1 MSLPSSLLH
10 RARAFVTLRNTT
22 SQQSKLPILTLLL
35 MVVSIV
41 ALPRL
46 GFAQWTELG
55 PYGKNIHALTQA
67 PDNPNIM
74 FAGSFGWGTFSSFD
88 NGATWVNH
96 RLGLTNSF
104 VRAIKA
110 RSSAV
115 IVCGSNDNIARSAD
129 SGATWVVVQTTLKSV
144 RSIDWDP
151 VTGKWYAGT
160 FGDDLYVSSNDGV
173 NWTKVIVSDP
183 ISLQTLHKIRSV
195 RVFGVDSVYAAGSI
209 TSITTGGALFRSVNG
224 GLSWTQ
230 VQQGIGVRST
240 VNSVSVSP
248 NSPAT
253 SYIFGTAA
261 NGMYKST
268 TGGLTTIQI
277 NADSTLNPLPD
288 LDISTT
294 GFTGAYRMAG
304 SNTLGNLYLRHL
316 GDTTIGWIGASGLP
330 GGNATPKAILDAG
343 GGARI
348 IAGLKEEGAY
358 VSNDSGLSYSP
369 LSQSL
374 LRTAV
379 RGIAF
384 TSTGRVVAG
393 LGFGDKIFH
402 SDNFGTSWVRD
413 SLGSFNSIFDVEKA
427 TNGDLYAA
435 QYGTGVLKSSD
446 NGTTWSQADT
456 LVINRFV
463 RAVAPDPFNSLVVY
477 AGTGNG
483 VFKTTNGGLSWAD
496 AKGGVIPFSTSIRSL
511 KASPLTSGLILAGTD
526 VDFLYR
532 SANGGLTWSHVTSAN
547 GFASQDVFVRS
558 IGFDP
563 VAANV
568 AYIGSDSGHVY
579 KSVDAGANWSFLVD
593 LPTVNSV
600 RRILVNPANT
610 SNIFV
615 ATFGGGVFV
624 TEDGGAT
631 WYAYNDPLVSLKVY
645 TIEIRP
651 GTNPP
656 ELWVGT
662 RWGAWK
668 QVFTGP
674 PADIFPVIS
683 GPASSCVTAG
693 SMITLD
699 YTATDQNTNDI
710 LQFSLVGPGSVTWT
724 PSTSPNSVTYQWLTT
739 SGDVAGSPYT
749 VDIIVDD
756 GAGGLDTALVD
767 LTVVDPA
774 NPTGCSCC
782 AVAGD
787 ADHNARFNIADVT
800 FMINRI
806 FSGGPAP
813 ACNDEADANGTN
825 SFNIADVT
833 YSIAR
838 IFSGGPA
845 PVCGTTGS

>member
-1 MSLPSSLLH
+1 MSLPLSLLR
-10 RARAFVTLRNTT
+10 RAHVSAALLNNY
-22 SQQSKLPILTLLL
+22 SQQTKVSISTLLF
-35 MVVSIV
+35 MVVAIV
-41 ALPRL
+41 ALPIL

-55 PYGKNIHALTQA
+55 PYGKNIHAMTQA
-67 PDNPNIM
+67 PDNPNIL

-104 VRAIKA
+104 VRSIKA

-129 SGATWVVVQTTLKSV
+129 SGATWVVVQTTLNSV

-160 FGDDLYVSSNDGV
+160 FGDDLYTSSNDGV
-173 NWTKVIVSDP
+173 TWTKAIVSDP
-183 ISLQTLHKIRSV
+183 ISLESLHKIRSV
-195 RVFGVDSVYAAGSI
+195 KVFGVDSIYVAGSI
-209 TSITTGGALFRSVNG
+209 TNITAGGALFRSVNG
-224 GLSWTQ
+224 GLTWTQ
-230 VQQGIGVRST
+230 VQQSIGVRST
-240 VNSVSVSP
+240 VNSISVSP
-248 NSPAT
+248 NSHAT

-268 TGGLTTIQI
+268 TGGLTTIQV
-277 NADSTLNPLPD
+277 NGDSTLNPLSD
-288 LDISTT
+288 LAVSTT
-294 GFTGAYRMAG
+294 GFTSAYRMAG
-304 SNTLGNLYLRHL
+304 SSTLGNLYLRHL

-330 GGNATPKAILDAG
+330 GGNATPKTILDAG

-348 IAGLKEEGAY
+348 IAGLDEEGAY
-358 VSNDSGLSYSP
+358 VSNDSGLSFTP

-384 TSTGRVVAG
+384 TSTGRIVTG

-402 SDNFGTSWVRD
+402 SDNLGSSWSRD
-413 SLGSFNSIFDVEKA
+413 SLGSFNSIFDVEMSS
-427 TNGDLYAA
+427 NGDIYAA
-435 QYGTGVLKSSD
+435 QYGTGVLKSAD
-446 NGTTWSQADT
+446 NGTTWGKTDT

-463 RAVAPDPFNSLVVY
+463 RAVTPDPLNPLVVY

-483 VFKTTNGGLSWAD
+483 VFKTTNGGLSWVD

-511 KASPLTSGLILAGTD
+511 KASPLTSGLIFAGTD

-532 SANGGLTWSHVTSAN
+532 SANGGVTWSHVTSLN
-547 GFASQDVFVRS
+547 GFAAQDAFVRS

-579 KSVDAGANWSFLVD
+579 KSSDAGNNWSLLVD

-600 RRILVNPANT
+600 RRVLVNPANT

-624 TEDGGAT
+624 TEDGGST
-631 WYAYNDPLVSLKVY
+631 WYSYNDPLISLKVY
-645 TIEIRP
+645 TIEMRP

-668 QVFTGP
+668 QIFTGL
-674 PADIFPVIS
+674 PADIFPIIT

-693 SMITLD
+693 SMFSMS
-699 YTATDQNTNDI
+699 YTATDQNVNDI
-710 LQFSLVGPGSVTWT
+710 LQFSLVGPGTVTWT
-724 PSTSPNSVTYQWLTT
+724 ASTSPDIVTYQWLT
-739 SGDVAGSPYT
+739 SISDVAGSPYT

-756 GAGGLDTALVD
+756 GAGGLDTAVVE
-767 LTVVDPA
+767 LTVVDPV

-787 ADHNARFNIADVT
+787 ADHNAKFNIADVT

-806 FSGGPAP
+806 FTGGAAP
-813 ACNDEADANGTN
+813 VCNDEADANGSN
-825 SFNIADVT
+825 GVNIADVT
-833 YSIAR
+833 FSIAR
-838 IFSGGPA
+838 IFTGGSP